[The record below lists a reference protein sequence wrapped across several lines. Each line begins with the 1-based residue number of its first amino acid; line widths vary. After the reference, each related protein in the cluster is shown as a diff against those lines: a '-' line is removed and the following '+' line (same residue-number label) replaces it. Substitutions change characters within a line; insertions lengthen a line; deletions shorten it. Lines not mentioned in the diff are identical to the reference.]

1 MKKSFRGNPYYNT
14 RAGNFS
20 KLVPS
25 SQKLLS
31 LRKKDRLKAE
41 ADSGAGILGL
51 SLPPGPVKYMVFWG
65 FSGPNW
71 REKNYAPCM
80 EKFLKTPLI
89 WRQTAFSDSR
99 GHKKSCER
107 LIYKIEKYILDSKFC
122 LPDPGCICSPTLL
135 GIKMLTNFIQV
146 STNRL

>member
-1 MKKSFRGNPYYNT
+1 MEILIIICT
-14 RAGNFS
+14 RAENCS
-20 KLVPS
+20 KLIPS

-31 LRKKDRLKAE
+31 LRKKAE
-41 ADSGAGILGL
+41 ADSGAGILVL

-71 REKNYAPCM
+71 REKKLCPM
-80 EKFLKTPLI
+80 DKFLKTPLI

-146 STNRL
+146 STYRL